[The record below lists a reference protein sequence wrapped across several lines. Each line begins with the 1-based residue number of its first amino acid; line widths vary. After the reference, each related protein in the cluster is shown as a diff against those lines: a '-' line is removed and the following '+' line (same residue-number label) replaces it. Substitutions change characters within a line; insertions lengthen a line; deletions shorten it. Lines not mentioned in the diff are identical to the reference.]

1 VFSCGPPAAVGYW
14 FRFSEEY
21 MRFQFESAK
30 DTLWGVLALLG
41 CLVSLGILAVAFK
54 LSLGKW

>member
-1 VFSCGPPAAVGYW
+1 
-14 FRFSEEY
+14 
-21 MRFQFESAK
+21 MRFQLESAK

-41 CLVSLGILAVAFK
+41 CLVSLGLLAVAFK